1 MTAARQSWNARL
13 IESLKK
19 QLRARGD
26 TPEAFEQLVDFHEL
40 EPLDIAELSEQVRW
54 PGEDRRYIVKRV
66 EEIGLDPQ
74 TLLKPE
80 QQVANEKAAA
90 TPMVI
95 KRIAQPQAPPA
106 KMIIKR
112 Y

>member
-54 PGEDRRYIVKRV
+54 PAKPLPEFEGTVFEQGQRMV
-66 EEIGLDPQ
+66 GTPATLQ
-74 TLLKPE
+74 TMPKPPP
-80 QQVANEKAAA
+80 
-90 TPMVI
+90 PMVI